1 MTHISSR
8 VASWMN
14 HCKKSHCILSE
25 EWRAESINKT
35 HVVVVKSR
43 RVINATKTRLS
54 RSHSSREG
62 NVSGLRGSG
71 VTVQTARCSGSLCH
85 AKIVVMEQLFVCTYS
100 GRNIGYS
107 RSLLD
112 DHLKWSRFEP
122 VDEMSNWLSVT
133 LIDQVLNSAKDLW
146 KERSMFDK

>member
-100 GRNIGYS
+100 GRNIGIVGLCS
-107 RSLLD
+107 TII
-112 DHLKWSRFEP
+112 
-122 VDEMSNWLSVT
+122 LSEAGSSQST
-133 LIDQVLNSAKDLW
+133 RCRIGFQW
-146 KERSMFDK
+146 R

>member
-54 RSHSSREG
+54 RSYSSREG

-85 AKIVVMEQLFVCTYS
+85 AKIVGNNCSCVRIRDEISVVVGLCSTIILSEAGSSQSTRC
-100 GRNIGYS
+100 RIGFQW
-107 RSLLD
+107 R
-112 DHLKWSRFEP
+112 
-122 VDEMSNWLSVT
+122 
-133 LIDQVLNSAKDLW
+133 
-146 KERSMFDK
+146 